1 MRYRLALLFAG
12 AALISKRGPNPD
24 GYPKR
29 EISKRSAC
37 DARIGVEIVTQTEQK
52 NPTHRSEFARGAHGS
67 EGAAVRCRHWANGAV
82 GTLIPKLRL
91 HILQDRARNFPLL
104 SQLMT
109 GGAASRRLAVFVT
122 IYAPLHLYYLLEFHT
137 LLLHHIAMAEI
148 ALYLGQSMIT
158 VAKEYEVGHFVNAR
172 DGIVRSAIST

>member
-122 IYAPLHLYYLLEFHT
+122 IYAPLHLYYLGSEPLFARVSHSPAASHRHGRDCT
-137 LLLHHIAMAEI
+137 LSWPEHD
-148 ALYLGQSMIT
+148 YG
-158 VAKEYEVGHFVNAR
+158 G
-172 DGIVRSAIST
+172 